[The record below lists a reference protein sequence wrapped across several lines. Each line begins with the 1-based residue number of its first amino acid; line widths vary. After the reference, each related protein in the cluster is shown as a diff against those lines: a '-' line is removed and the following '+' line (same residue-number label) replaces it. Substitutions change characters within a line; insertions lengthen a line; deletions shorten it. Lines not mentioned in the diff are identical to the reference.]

1 MIKDIINE
9 LNKSNSSNYKLD
21 VLKKYQ
27 DDSIFKKL
35 LELTYN
41 RNKYNFNIYACMLLW
56 SNDM

>member
-21 VLKKYQ
+21 LLKKYHE
-27 DDSIFKKL
+27 DSVFKKL

-41 RNKYNFNIYACMLLW
+41 RNKYNFNI
-56 SNDM
+56 SKN